1 MNLNIGNER
10 STNMTGD
17 MALAAL
23 TNAALNSVSS
33 IAGVPQIAQIG
44 QTLLSG
50 ASPKFAYA
58 VPPLESANQKGLYSA
73 IAFPDLRLR
82 KGFGAQSIGMRIDGT
97 AAALRGS
104 IKAGII
110 AGLNATTL
118 GTYSVF
124 NLDGAGKS
132 GYGWGD
138 HGNIYALRNDYTAQS
153 HIATIWKSGIAL
165 DSAGKKKTGE
175 WKPTKNILSV
185 VTPFRGD
192 KVSVIDFGQRNK
204 RNIYKW
210 RPSTFLE
217 NTDIGSLINN
227 TQDFIKFYFT
237 GPKLHNG
244 IQKDLL
250 SPNDYNST
258 KDDIFVFRAIINSLS
273 DTFTPGWTATP
284 MIGRADPNYHY
295 TGFTRDLS
303 LDFTVYATSRD
314 ELKPIWRKLN
324 ALAGYTA
331 PEYDKSSIAMRAP
344 WMRMTIGDLFVQ
356 QPIIITSLGY
366 TLHDSDTT
374 WEINFEDDPTM
385 MQTPHKIGVS
395 MGITPIM
402 DYLPQKGGKFYTL
415 AKKFDKSGNPD
426 PGNDNWL
433 SEFDNQATWTKE
445 EVSEWESKNTA
456 TKGAKK

>member
-132 GYGWGD
+132 G
-138 HGNIYALRNDYTAQS
+138 
-153 HIATIWKSGIAL
+153 
-165 DSAGKKKTGE
+165 
-175 WKPTKNILSV
+175 
-185 VTPFRGD
+185 
-192 KVSVIDFGQRNK
+192 
-204 RNIYKW
+204 
-210 RPSTFLE
+210 
-217 NTDIGSLINN
+217 
-227 TQDFIKFYFT
+227 
-237 GPKLHNG
+237 
-244 IQKDLL
+244 
-250 SPNDYNST
+250 
-258 KDDIFVFRAIINSLS
+258 
-273 DTFTPGWTATP
+273 
-284 MIGRADPNYHY
+284 
-295 TGFTRDLS
+295 
-303 LDFTVYATSRD
+303 
-314 ELKPIWRKLN
+314 
-324 ALAGYTA
+324 
-331 PEYDKSSIAMRAP
+331 
-344 WMRMTIGDLFVQ
+344 
-356 QPIIITSLGY
+356 
-366 TLHDSDTT
+366 
-374 WEINFEDDPTM
+374 
-385 MQTPHKIGVS
+385 
-395 MGITPIM
+395 
-402 DYLPQKGGKFYTL
+402 
-415 AKKFDKSGNPD
+415 
-426 PGNDNWL
+426 
-433 SEFDNQATWTKE
+433 
-445 EVSEWESKNTA
+445 
-456 TKGAKK
+456 